1 MTDSII
7 IINPLPLRN
16 RKPRAI
22 RPRLPWIIV
31 PHDGLDKFQ
40 ICFLRHLLKE
50 LWHATLLSIVFS
62 NKSRRYY
69 HLVTTLKIN
78 ILPFSNLILRTCI
91 ELCQLFLLYC
101 FQVYNAPK
109 FFELRTAFDEESNRY
124 YIDATEMRIN
134 TYYYSIYNIWLN
146 FIFMG
151 LGPFIILISLN
162 GLTLRSLIIHLKLEN
177 PLSSAFVNEERS
189 KPGKIML

>member
-16 RKPRAI
+16 RKPCAI

-31 PHDGLDKFQ
+31 QHDGLDKFK

-50 LWHATLLSIVFS
+50 LWHATFLSIVFS

-78 ILPFSNLILRTCI
+78 IRPI